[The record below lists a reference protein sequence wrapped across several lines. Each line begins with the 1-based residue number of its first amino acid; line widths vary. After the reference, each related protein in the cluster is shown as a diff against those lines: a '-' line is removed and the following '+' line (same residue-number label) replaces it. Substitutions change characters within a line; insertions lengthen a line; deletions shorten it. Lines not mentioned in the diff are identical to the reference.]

1 MNAVLIID
9 KPAGLTSHD
18 VVNRARR
25 ILRER
30 SIGHLGTLDPLAT
43 GVLPLVT
50 GNLTRLAQ
58 FYTSSEKTYE
68 GTIRFGFATDT
79 YDAEG
84 EPTTAPQTVSLSREV
99 IEALA
104 GRFRGVIQQTP
115 PPFSAKKIKGVPAYK
130 LARQQREVVLQPVQ
144 VEIKELEIL
153 TVELD
158 RVRFRARV
166 ASGTYMRSV
175 AHEMGRALACGAH
188 LESLRR
194 TSVAEFTLEDAHTLE
209 QLAEAARSI
218 SPTKGRIKNGAS
230 SKDQAS
236 LGGTPENSP
245 PVLLAGQTESTTE
258 QRLVDPAQSLSDN
271 SDEERRQ
278 SPSAAPSIQCPI
290 TGIMLTNKERP
301 GGACTDSSSFTLS
314 KEETPEPLEAL
325 FVHPRKLLPNF
336 PSVTADE
343 PTAARIR
350 SGRTINLPDFS
361 RARQV
366 KVFAGQRDLIA
377 IATRVAGTLFH
388 PKIVLCDTSPGGADA
403 PVRRP

>member
-25 ILRER
+25 ILCER
-30 SIGHLGTLDPLAT
+30 SIGHLGTLDPMAT

-68 GTIRFGFATDT
+68 GTVRFGFATDT
-79 YDAEG
+79 YDADG
-84 EPTTAPQTVSLSREV
+84 DPTTTPQDVSLRPEE

-104 GRFRGVIQQTP
+104 TRFRGVIEQTP

-130 LARQQREVVLQPVQ
+130 LARQQKEVVLKPVQ
-144 VEIKELEIL
+144 VEIKEFEIL
-153 TVELD
+153 EVTAD

-175 AHEMGRALACGAH
+175 AHEMGRELACGAH

-194 TSVAEFTLEDAHTLE
+194 TAVAEFSLEAAHTLE
-209 QLAEAARSI
+209 QLAEVA
-218 SPTKGRIKNGAS
+218 N
-230 SKDQAS
+230 
-236 LGGTPENSP
+236 LGHPD
-245 PVLLAGQTESTTE
+245 
-258 QRLVDPAQSLSDN
+258 RSLSV
-271 SDEERRQ
+271 RQ
-278 SPSAAPSIQCPI
+278 GETSEV
-290 TGIMLTNKERP
+290 ERP
-301 GGACTDSSSFTLS
+301 GVGDTLS
-314 KEETPEPLEAL
+314 LEAL
-325 FVHPRKLLPNF
+325 FVHPRKLLPAF

-343 PTAARIR
+343 PTVARIR
-350 SGRTINLPDFS
+350 NGRTINLPDLS
-361 RARQV
+361 RSRQV
-366 KVFAGQRDLIA
+366 KVFANQTELIA

-388 PKIVLCDTSPGGADA
+388 PKLVLCG
-403 PVRRP
+403 